1 MWEEEGMQK
10 SQKVIE
16 CAKKYIRENYQNA
29 DLSEEMVSK
38 AAGVSPISFSCL
50 FKKVT
55 GQTYISYLRK
65 VRMEAAKRMLRE
77 TEEKTYVIAKQAG
90 IDDPNY
96 FSYLF
101 KKQYGV
107 APSVYRE
114 KQKKELCCNKK
125 GERENELLVKRAE
138 KYIERHYQNSALSAE
153 EISKELGIS
162 RIYFSSLFK
171 KVTRQ
176 TYVSYLKKIRMDMAV
191 ELLLTTKKK
200 VCDIAQETGFED
212 CNYFSFSFKK
222 YYKMSP
228 IQYREKN
235 RRQRMIS

>member
-1 MWEEEGMQK
+1 MQK
-10 SQKVIE
+10 SQKAIE

-29 DLSEEMVSK
+29 DLCEEMVSK
-38 AAGVSPISFSCL
+38 AAGISLISFSCL

-55 GQTYISYLRK
+55 GQTYVSYLRK
-65 VRMEAAKRMLRE
+65 VRMEAAEKMICQ

-101 KKQYGV
+101 KKQYGI

-114 KQKKELCCNKK
+114 KQKKEIFYNKK
-125 GERENELLVKRAE
+125 WETEKELLVKRAE
-138 KYIERHYQNSALSAE
+138 KYIKKHYKNSSLSAE
-153 EISKELGIS
+153 EISRELGIS
-162 RIYFSSLFK
+162 RSYFSSLFK
-171 KVTRQ
+171 KVTGQ
-176 TYVSYLKKIRMDMAV
+176 TYVSYLRKVRMDMAV

-200 VCDIAQETGFED
+200 ACDIAEETGFED

-222 YYKMSP
+222 YYKISP

-235 RRQRMIS
+235 CNQRMIG

>member
-1 MWEEEGMQK
+1 MQK
-10 SQKVIE
+10 LIE
-16 CAKKYIRENYQNA
+16 YAKKYIEANYQNVN
-29 DLSEEMVSK
+29 LCEEMVSK
-38 AAGVSPISFSCL
+38 AANIAPSSFSYL

-55 GQTYISYLRK
+55 GQTYVSYLRK
-65 VRMEAAKRMLRE
+65 VRMEAAEKMLCQ
-77 TEEKTYVIAKQAG
+77 TEGKTYIIAKQVG
-90 IDDPNY
+90 IDNPNY

-101 KKQYGV
+101 KKEYGV

-114 KQKKELCCNKK
+114 KQKKEFCCSKK
-125 GERENELLVKRAE
+125 GETENELLIKQAE
-138 KYIERHYQNSALSAE
+138 QYIERYYQKVALSAE

-171 KVTRQ
+171 RVTGQ
-176 TYVSYLKKIRMDMAV
+176 TYISYLKKIRMDMAV

>member
-1 MWEEEGMQK
+1 MQK

-16 CAKKYIRENYQNA
+16 CAKKYIIENYQNA

-65 VRMEAAKRMLRE
+65 VRMNSAERMLCQ

-114 KQKKELCCNKK
+114 KQRKELSSNKK
-125 GERENELLVKRAE
+125 WETENELLVKRAE
-138 KYIERHYQNSALSAE
+138 KYIEKHYKDSNLSAE

-171 KVTRQ
+171 KVTGQ
-176 TYVSYLKKIRMDMAV
+176 TYVSNLKKIRMDAAAEM
-191 ELLLTTKKK
+191 LLETKKK
-200 VCDIAQETGFED
+200 ACDIAEETGFED

-235 RRQRMIS
+235 CSQRMIG